1 MISLKNS
8 LGQRMSFKPLNRH
21 ILLEP
26 IQANSS
32 EDNGSTILVPED
44 YKPKI
49 SPHGFY
55 KVLAAADDC
64 SVGNNLAYRQVIV
77 QDNMVEQIEIKG
89 ETYYLVLENYV
100 LMCGSLC

>member
-1 MISLKNS
+1 
-8 LGQRMSFKPLNRH
+8 MSFKPLNRH

-32 EDNGSTILVPED
+32 EDNGSTILVPDD
-44 YKPKI
+44 YKPKS
-49 SPHGFY
+49 SPHGLY

-64 SVGNNLAYRQVIV
+64 VGSNLAYRQVIV
-77 QDNMVEQIEIKG
+77 QDNMVEQVEIKG
-89 ETYYLVLENYV
+89 EIYYLVLENYV